1 MMSLGTKTMATSLKN
16 RQKLAVKTTEIT
28 EPDRTELE
36 RRCTQALLVI
46 LPQVR
51 QIINRDQERES
62 DGTSITVQ
70 QYSVLKALEN
80 QKRLISE
87 LAGLLK
93 VSRPT
98 MSRIIDGLEG
108 RRKPLAPVK
117 ESPRPKLVERVDCLD
132 DHRLV
137 YARIT
142 DEGRAILQKYHARA
156 EDNVTNMLETL
167 PLQELVNLLQSLEAL
182 AGAIQSK
189 H

>member
-1 MMSLGTKTMATSLKN
+1 MLSTKTSSATVKN
-16 RQKLAVKTTEIT
+16 RHKAGETTNEII
-28 EPDRTELE
+28 ELDRTDLE
-36 RRCTQALLVI
+36 HRCTQALLVI

-51 QIINRDQERES
+51 QIINRDQDRES
-62 DGTSITVQ
+62 DGSGITVQ
-70 QYSVLKALEN
+70 QYGVLKALQG

-87 LAGLLK
+87 LAEMLK

-108 RRKPLAPVK
+108 RRKTAGPVR
-117 ESPRPKLVERVDCLD
+117 ESQRPKLVERVDCLD

-142 DEGRAILQKYHARA
+142 DEGRFILQKYNARA
-156 EDNVTNMLETL
+156 EDNITNILDDL
-167 PLQELVNLLQSLEAL
+167 PPQELVNLLQSLEIL

-189 H
+189 S

>member
-1 MMSLGTKTMATSLKN
+1 MVTSLKS
-16 RQKLAVKTTEIT
+16 RQKTAAKTTKSNEL
-28 EPDRTELE
+28 DRTELE
-36 RRCTQALLVI
+36 HRCTQALLVI

-62 DGTSITVQ
+62 DGTGITVQ

-87 LAGLLK
+87 LAELLK

-108 RRKPLAPVK
+108 RRKSFGPVK
-117 ESPRPKLVERVDCLD
+117 ESQRPKLVERVDCLD

-142 DEGRAILQKYHARA
+142 EEGRAMLQKYHARA
-156 EDNVTNMLETL
+156 EDNVINILETL
-167 PLQELVNLLQSLEAL
+167 PPHELVNLLQSLEAL
-182 AGAIQSK
+182 AGAIQAK

>member
-1 MMSLGTKTMATSLKN
+1 MSLGTKTSAATVKN
-16 RQKLAVKTTEIT
+16 RHKAGEITTEII
-28 EPDRTELE
+28 ELDRTELE
-36 RRCTQALLVI
+36 YRCTQALLVI

-62 DGTSITVQ
+62 AGSGITVQ
-70 QYSVLKALEN
+70 QYSVLKALQN

-87 LAGLLK
+87 LAELLK

-108 RRKPLAPVK
+108 RRKTAGPVR
-117 ESPRPKLVERVDCLD
+117 ESQRPKLVERVACLD

-142 DEGRAILQKYHARA
+142 DEGRVILQKYNAKA
-156 EDNVTNMLETL
+156 EDNITNILDDL
-167 PLQELVNLLQSLEAL
+167 PPQELLNLLQSLELL

-189 H
+189 S

>member
-1 MMSLGTKTMATSLKN
+1 MSLSTKTSSAT
-16 RQKLAVKTTEIT
+16 VKSRRKREEIT
-28 EPDRTELE
+28 ADEIEMDRTELE
-36 RRCTQALLVI
+36 HRCTQALLVI

-62 DGTSITVQ
+62 DGSGITVQ
-70 QYSVLKALEN
+70 QYSVLKALKD

-87 LAGLLK
+87 LAELLK

-108 RRKPLAPVK
+108 RRKTAGPVR
-117 ESPRPKLVERVDCLD
+117 ENTRPKLVERVACLD

-142 DEGRAILQKYHARA
+142 EEGRAILHKYNAKA
-156 EDNVTNMLETL
+156 EDNITNILDDL
-167 PLQELVNLLQSLEAL
+167 PPNELVNLLQSLELL
-182 AGAIQSK
+182 AGAIQAKS
-189 H
+189 